1 MNYAGVFDKMP
12 PAVSRQLLGQDWV
25 KSAAAHGIEP
35 LEAFGNEEVLGR
47 LRKTLHPDEEK
58 LLRLIVVRFGSRP
71 FTPAELEKETAGR
84 ASALVKTAITGLR
97 RRGLVAA
104 FRKSWGDRL
113 FLLPQDG
120 LRGWQAVFFDSGL
133 ADLQAPSMAPPYRQ
147 GEGTGGF
154 RSPGSGG
161 DGRLKELY
169 EQGDKPRQGLALDLF
184 LLLNYAELH
193 ELPLT
198 QRGALHKRHVQKM
211 TALLGFDETDLA
223 GCGLQYAHADTYPV
237 SLAAALDFLQRLGL
251 LYRSGDRLLL
261 HNARLRDWLA
271 ADEATRTERLYRLWS
286 EHRFPEEVELQHA
299 VCLLDKL
306 AVGTKIRLGSLA
318 AELNRREALTGSEE
332 EKARFYLQLIQK
344 WLQPLRAFGWL
355 DWEPED
361 SGDVTVSW
369 LYPVRGDQRV
379 NEERKT
385 ANSPGFLY
393 VQPDFEVMVA
403 PECPFAV
410 RWEIARI
417 AELVKSDRMAMY
429 RLTKESVQRG
439 ADHGTPGEKA
449 LELLEAHSRH
459 GVPET
464 LRLTLAGWAE
474 QYGRVVL
481 GDVTLLRCAD
491 GGLAEQI
498 SRHPKIGRLLLEKIG
513 DADFIVPAGK
523 MNELMKLL
531 DAAGFSPRQAA
542 DFQDG
547 KAAPGPD
554 GEAEPET
561 PKGIVYDQDPV
572 QYLEPDT
579 RLPSVEEMYPGL
591 RDIPAV
597 WHQES
602 RGYHPSTTFKI
613 VRQAISWGA
622 PVLAGVEG
630 GRPAVWIPRKAVE
643 QGEELSIE
651 LSDDTGRSRTV
662 QAGRISSIRIL
673 LPGVSEG

>member
-12 PAVSRQLLGQDWV
+12 PAVKRQLLHQDWIRN
-25 KSAAAHGIEP
+25 AAAHGMEP
-35 LEAFGNEEVLGR
+35 LEAFGSEAVLGM
-47 LRKTLHPDEEK
+47 LRKSLHPDEEK

-71 FTPAELEKETAGR
+71 FTPAELEKETAGW
-84 ASALVKTAITGLR
+84 AGALVKTVLTGLR
-97 RRGLVAA
+97 RRGLIAA

-133 ADLQAPSMAPPYRQ
+133 ADLQAPAMAPPYGQ
-147 GEGTGGF
+147 GEGTGSY
-154 RSPGSGG
+154 RSSGSSG
-161 DGRLKELY
+161 DGTLKQLY
-169 EQGDKPRQGLALDLF
+169 EQGDKPRQGLARDLF
-184 LLLNYAELH
+184 LLLNYADLH

-223 GCGLQYAHADTYPV
+223 GCGLQFAHADTYPV
-237 SLAAALDFLQRLGL
+237 SLATALDFLQRLGL

-261 HNARLRDWLA
+261 HHSRLRDWLA
-271 ADEATRTERLYRLWS
+271 ADEAARTESLYRLWS
-286 EHRFPEEVELQHA
+286 EHRFPEEAELQHA

-306 AVGTKIRLGSLA
+306 AVGTKIRLSSLT
-318 AELNRREALTGSEE
+318 AELIRREALTGSEE
-332 EKARFYLQLIQK
+332 ESASFYLRLIQK

-361 SGDVTVSW
+361 VGDVAVSW
-369 LYPVRGDQRV
+369 LYPVRGEQRV

-385 ANSPGFLY
+385 ANSSGFLY
-393 VQPDFEVMVA
+393 VQPDFEVIVA
-403 PECPFAV
+403 PECPFEV

-417 AELVKSDRMAMY
+417 AELVKSDRMAVY
-429 RLTKESVQRG
+429 RLTKESVHRG
-439 ADHGTPGEKA
+439 ADHGTPGTKA

-464 LRLTLAGWAE
+464 VRLTIAGWTE

-491 GGLAEQI
+491 ARLAEQI
-498 SRHPKIGRLLLEKIG
+498 SLHPKIGRLLLEKIG
-513 DADFIVPAGK
+513 DADFIVAADK
-523 MNELMKLL
+523 MNEMMKLL
-531 DAAGFSPRQAA
+531 DAAGFAPRQAA

-547 KAAPGPD
+547 KAAPDPD
-554 GEAEPET
+554 GEAETET

-572 QYLEPDT
+572 QYLELDT
-579 RLPSVEEMYPGL
+579 RLPSVEEMYPGM

-622 PVLAGVEG
+622 PVLAEAEG
-630 GRPAVWIPRKAVE
+630 GPPAVWIPRRAVE
-643 QGEELSIE
+643 RGDELSIE
-651 LSDDTGRSRTV
+651 LSDDTGRNRTV
-662 QAGRISSIRIL
+662 QAGRISRIRIL
-673 LPGVSEG
+673 LPGVSGG